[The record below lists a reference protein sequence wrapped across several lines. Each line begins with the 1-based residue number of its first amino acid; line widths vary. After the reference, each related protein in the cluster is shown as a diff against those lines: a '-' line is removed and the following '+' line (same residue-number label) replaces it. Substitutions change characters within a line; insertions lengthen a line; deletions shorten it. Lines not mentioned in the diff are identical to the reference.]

1 MFVKYADVYIMQ
13 NFFFKSDFQVH
24 RINKMAEEKLGKC
37 TAFMWWFF
45 SDLCIYLIL
54 LPKSCWLINEISTH

>member
-37 TAFMWWFF
+37 TAFMW
-45 SDLCIYLIL
+45 
-54 LPKSCWLINEISTH
+54 